1 MDAIQSDTED
11 GAEKWLVLNRD
22 MSEKW
27 PNITEKKDA
36 PPDADDF
43 VDVED
48 KFKKLPYLKF

>member
-1 MDAIQSDTED
+1 MELKN
-11 GAEKWLVLNRD
+11 GLVLNRD

-43 VDVED
+43 VDVKD
-48 KFKKLPYLKF
+48 KFKRFFKE